1 MKTTSKEIRNVNG
14 RKLGVH
20 GYAAGIHRIEIL
32 EKGVLT
38 TIYFLPDGSYRVTNS
53 KVSAERQHR

>member
-1 MKTTSKEIRNVNG
+1 METTSKEIRNLNG

-20 GYAAGIHRIEIL
+20 GYAVGVHRMEIL

-38 TIYFLPDGSYRVTNS
+38 TIYFLPDGSYRVTNT
-53 KVSAERQHR
+53 KMPTERQHG

>member
-1 MKTTSKEIRNVNG
+1 MKTASKEIRNMNG

-20 GYAAGIHRIEIL
+20 GYAAGIHRMEIL

-38 TIYFLPDGSYRVTNS
+38 TIYFLPNGSCQVTNT
-53 KVSAERQHR
+53 KVPTECRHR